1 MSGNKTS
8 YVTTT
13 VVILVSQVV
22 PTMIM
27 PVFHLEVSGRF
38 TWFVRS
44 VMWLSA
50 PVTVLPAYALR
61 RLRQWRKRGQQAH
74 MDGLLP
80 MNELIEFI
88 HLHEKG
94 QGYGGTLENNVGKAI
109 RGLLEGQISGEG
121 SSTHVES
128 EGSWSTQSTESV
140 SSMRVQSL
148 HPEES
153 TAVERESISGP
164 ISRQSHCQEGS
175 TAIADVRAPGFRKR
189 GVRSTECYEPVVS
202 MDSMQ
207 IPKDPIHR
215 PPMSVNDR
223 YAEQGAPNGLLPPR
237 NFQFK
242 NLSNSLSP
250 RKHRLAMVEM
260 YRNHRK
266 DSGLVTDSFLLEH
279 G

>member
-1 MSGNKTS
+1 MSGNTTS

-13 VVILVSQVV
+13 VVVLVSQVG

-80 MNELIEFI
+80 LNELIEFI

-94 QGYGGTLENNVGKAI
+94 QGYGGTLEDDVGKAI
-109 RGLLEGQISGEG
+109 RDLLEGQISGQG

-128 EGSWSTQSTESV
+128 EGSWSSQPTECV
-140 SSMRVQSL
+140 SSMSVQSL
-148 HPEES
+148 HLEGS
-153 TAVERESISGP
+153 TTVERESVNGP
-164 ISRQSHCQEGS
+164 ISRQSHRQEGS
-175 TAIADVRAPGFRKR
+175 TGIADVRAPGLRKR
-189 GVRSTECYEPVVS
+189 GERSTECCEPVVS
-202 MDSMQ
+202 MGFMQ

-215 PPMSVNDR
+215 PPTSVNNR

-237 NFQFK
+237 NFQHK
-242 NLSNSLSP
+242 NLSNSLPP

-266 DSGLVTDSFLLEH
+266 DSGLVTDSFLFEH